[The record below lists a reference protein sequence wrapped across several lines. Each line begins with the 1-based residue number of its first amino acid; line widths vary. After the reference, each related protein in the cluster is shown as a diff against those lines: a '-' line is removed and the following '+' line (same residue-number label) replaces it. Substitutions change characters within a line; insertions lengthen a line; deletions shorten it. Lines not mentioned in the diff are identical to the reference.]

1 LASGIPGPDE
11 RTNAMLAHLLA
22 IFTGFLGPLVIWLVS
37 KDQSTFADHHG
48 KEALNF
54 QLFYL
59 VVGAGLAAVTMLT
72 LGLAILVVF
81 PLLIAIGIL
90 FLVWEIQA
98 CLAANR
104 GEWFRYPVTI
114 RFIA

>member
-1 LASGIPGPDE
+1 
-11 RTNAMLAHLLA
+11 MLAHLLA
-22 IFTGFLGPLVIWLVS
+22 IFTGIFGSLVIWLVS
-37 KDQSTFADHHG
+37 RDQSPFADHHG

-59 VVGAGLAAVTMLT
+59 VVGAGLAAVTAAT
-72 LGLAILVVF
+72 FGLAFFLAF
-81 PLLIAIGIL
+81 PVLMVCAIV

-104 GEWFRYPVTI
+104 GEWYRYPASI
-114 RFIA
+114 RLIT